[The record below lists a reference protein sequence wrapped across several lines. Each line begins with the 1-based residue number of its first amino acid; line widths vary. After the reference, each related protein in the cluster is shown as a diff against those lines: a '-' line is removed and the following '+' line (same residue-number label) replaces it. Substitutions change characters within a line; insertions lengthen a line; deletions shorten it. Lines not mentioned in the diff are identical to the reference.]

1 MKKKRLL
8 IIPAKS
14 ISKRIKNK
22 NFKNFCGKPMIE
34 YPYDAAIKSKIF
46 DKIHISTE
54 SQLIKKKLSK
64 KKINIDFLRPK
75 KLTYRNI
82 GLFEVYK
89 YVYKKYKEQGLI
101 FHEVWALLPCTPLID
116 YLDILKLK
124 NLINKKKLNKPI
136 ISVSKYNAPVEWA
149 FTLNKKNKMLFAK
162 YKRKQQLASQ
172 NFKDSYYDVGSIAV
186 FDAKNLETK
195 SNFYRGNFYGFELP
209 PQKNIDIDN
218 ENDWEFAI
226 YLKKM
231 GDFKKKKI
239 IK

>member
-14 ISKRIKNK
+14 FSQRIKNK

-34 YPYDAAIKSKIF
+34 YPYHTAIKSKIF
-46 DKIHISTE
+46 NKIHISTE
-54 SQLIKKKLSK
+54 SELIKKKLIK

-75 KLTYRNI
+75 KLASRNV

-89 YVYKKYKEQGLI
+89 YVYKKYKEQKLI

-116 YLDILKLK
+116 YLDLLKLK
-124 NLINKKKLNKPI
+124 SLIDKNKLNKPV
-136 ISVSKYNAPVEWA
+136 ISVSKYNAPIEWA

-162 YKRKQQLASQ
+162 HKKKQQIPSQ
-172 NFKDSYYDVGSIAV
+172 DLKDSYYDVGSITV
-186 FDAKNLETK
+186 FDAKNLETNN
-195 SNFYRGNFYGFELP
+195 NFYKGNFYGFELP

-218 ENDWEFAI
+218 QNDWEFAEKL
-226 YLKKM
+226 LKLKNL
-231 GDFKKKKI
+231 
-239 IK
+239 